1 MQNNL
6 RKLLISFIALTT
18 PTLLLAGGFQSND
31 LSPRL
36 QGQAMAGDGADA
48 GDVTAIFINPAVLS
62 TITKPEVY
70 VGASYNAPHLS
81 MKNAS
86 AQHGQFSG
94 AGTVDMLPVTGTST
108 SQANVAG
115 AKTLPTFY
123 AAKPLNHGLTYGIS
137 FTSPWSEHT
146 NYDAGSVV
154 RYMAQKTNITSY
166 NLSGLLSYAVD
177 NQLSF
182 AAGIQGQYLEAEVT
196 NFDGAADGVS
206 ATTQASTAGADNVG
220 LGYILG
226 ALYSPSDATHVGM
239 SYRSKIDYQL
249 HGSGDQYLL
258 KGPQAS
264 TEDCSSTSSSAFNNC
279 HTSAQMGVTTPS
291 VLNMSLVQQLTPQ
304 WQLDFTTQVTFWSD
318 FKGIDIKTPEAYIID
333 KQVATSWQNAA
344 LFSVGSNYQ
353 LNTHWILRG
362 GLGYD
367 ETPTIINTRDARMP
381 DNNKILAAMGATY
394 QFNQHLRIDAS
405 YEHAFMESQRLNS
418 TINDGEQRAF
428 PDAPIPAPSTSPY
441 QANQVTADYSGSADI
456 VALGLNYLF

>member
-1 MQNNL
+1 MQNNF

-36 QGQAMAGDGADA
+36 QGQAMAGGGADA
-48 GDVTAIFINPAVLS
+48 GDVTTIFINPAILS
-62 TITKPEVY
+62 TIMKPEVY
-70 VGASYNAPHLS
+70 VGASYDAPHLS

-94 AGTVDMLPVTGTST
+94 AGIVNMLPVTGTST
-108 SQANVAG
+108 SQTNVTS
-115 AKTLPTFY
+115 AKILPTFY
-123 AAKPLNHGLTYGIS
+123 AAMPLNHGFTYGIS
-137 FTSPWSEHT
+137 FTSPWAYHT

-166 NLSGLLSYAVD
+166 NLSGLLSYAVN

-182 AAGIQGQYLEAEVT
+182 AAGIQGQYLEAEVS
-196 NFDGAADGVS
+196 NFDGAADGAS

-226 ALYSPSDATHVGM
+226 ALYSPSEATHVGV
-239 SYRSKIDYQL
+239 SYRSKVDYQL
-249 HGSGDQYLL
+249 HGSGEQYLL
-258 KGPQAS
+258 RGPQAS
-264 TEDCSSTSSSAFNNC
+264 TAKCTSKSSSTFNNC
-279 HTSAQMGVTTPS
+279 HSNVQMGVTTPS
-291 VLNMSLVQQLTPQ
+291 VLNMSLIQQLTPQ
-304 WQLDFTTQVTFWSD
+304 WQLDFTTQVTFWSG
-318 FKGIDIKTPEAYIID
+318 FKGINVKTPDAYIID
-333 KQVATSWQNAA
+333 KQVATNWQNAA

-353 LNTHWILRG
+353 LDTHWILRG
-362 GLGYD
+362 GVGYD
-367 ETPTIINTRDARMP
+367 ETPTIANTRDARMP
-381 DNNKILAAMGATY
+381 DNNKILAAIGATY

-405 YEHAFMESQRLNS
+405 YEHAFMEGQHLNS
-418 TINDGEQRAF
+418 SINDGEQRGF
-428 PDAPIPAPSTSPY
+428 PDADIPAPATSPY